1 MKRVIKASTNSN
13 DRYMRSVLTKINELI
28 NSLNA
33 TANYTHGLIDDI
45 VGKDFYE
52 RLMTAEADLD
62 YYLNGSTSDFDG
74 DEF

>member
-1 MKRVIKASTNSN
+1 MKRVVKCSN
-13 DRYMRSVLTKINELI
+13 NRNERYMRSVLTKINELI

-33 TANYTHGLIDDI
+33 TANYTHGVIDHI

-62 YYLNGSTSDFDG
+62 YYLNGPTSKFDDG
-74 DEF
+74 EF